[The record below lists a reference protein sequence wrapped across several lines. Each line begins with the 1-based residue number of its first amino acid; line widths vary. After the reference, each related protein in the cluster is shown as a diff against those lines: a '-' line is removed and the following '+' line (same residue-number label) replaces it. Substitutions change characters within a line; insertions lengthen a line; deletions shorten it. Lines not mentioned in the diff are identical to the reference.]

1 MRRRL
6 LAGMLVIGVGATGVA
21 VAQSI
26 VPEGAIG
33 PDNHIQP
40 SGRKLDPPGTLT
52 KLGNHPGG
60 GALTPDGRFLW
71 TLSAGRGRNDVRI
84 VDVSNGAV
92 VQTIPMP
99 GVDGG
104 IAMAPDGR
112 TAYVSGTPESS
123 HKDEQSP
130 AGTPGKTG
138 DVIHVFR
145 YDSTGQATRDGTI
158 GVPPPSGTPV
168 PQALGVPGGFP
179 VGPTIPQNF
188 PPTNTKP
195 ISWPRDIAVSGDG
208 SRLLVA
214 LNLSDRA
221 AVIDTKSRKV
231 DQVKVGSFPY
241 GAAVTPDGTRGFVS
255 NEADGTVSAID
266 MDAKSKIKD
275 IQVGPHLSHPEG
287 MAMDPSG
294 RRLYVAVAHQDLI
307 AVVNTSTLKVER
319 TLSVERPQG
328 IGTEPTALSVTP
340 DGCRLLSA
348 DSGEDAIAVFSL
360 RTGCQEVSAFGGSRA
375 GTKRCGTTRRGHHRT
390 RGRHHRARTHA
401 AAKKRRK
408 RRRTP
413 NPCAHTARR
422 KNHHRKRVGLTLKK
436 AAAATSAPAHAAEA
450 APFTLLGRV
459 PTASYPVAVGA
470 SPEDGKLV
478 WVAAKGLGVG
488 PNPHG
493 PNPLASDDSDN
504 TINNYSY
511 LPSIVTGMSGVLT
524 FPSDTQLK
532 SFSPQSDDQIHPV
545 NPETAPDGTPIAPPG
560 PGQKI
565 KHVFYIVRENRTY
578 DQILGDDSRGDGDA
592 SLELFP
598 SSMTPNYHALAQRF
612 PLLDHVYAN
621 SEASIDGHFWTSAG
635 AVSDYV
641 TKNWH
646 ANYGGRDRPYDFG
659 VYSITWPAKGFL
671 FDQAEKQG
679 ISYFN
684 YGEAIAGDV
693 PVPDKDRTPD
703 ETAEVGKKF
712 ANSDLGPGNGCYPND
727 ADIGTDAITQ
737 QDVYDS
743 SPPTGASPT
752 AESRFDCFKKRFDQ
766 QVSNNSVPAFN
777 YLVIS
782 NDHTNGTTPGARTP
796 QAMVAD
802 NDYGLGQTVDLI
814 SHSPVWSSSLILVIE
829 DDSQDGADHVD
840 AHRIPALAISPFA
853 KRGAVVHTRY
863 DFLSFIRTLEIP
875 IGMNPLNLYDSL
887 ATPLYD
893 AFDSSAQNTDAYNA
907 IVPSQSRI
915 ARNTASAPA
924 AALSKRYNLRTTDQ
938 IPQRK
943 LDEILWKSAHG
954 ANAKP
959 PPPGPNAVREKP
971 GADGDG

>member
-6 LAGMLVIGVGATGVA
+6 LAGMLVLVVGATGVA
-21 VAQSI
+21 LAQSI

-84 VDVSNGAV
+84 VDVSSGAV

-112 TAYVSGTPESS
+112 TAYVSGTPEST

-130 AGTPGKTG
+130 ASTPGKAG

-145 YDSTGQATRDGTI
+145 YDGSTGQATRDGTI
-158 GVPPPSGTPV
+158 
-168 PQALGVPGGFP
+168 GVPGGFP

-195 ISWPRDIAVSGDG
+195 ISWPRDIAVSSDG

-214 LNLSDRA
+214 LNLADRA
-221 AVIDTKSRKV
+221 AVIDTKSRKA
-231 DQVKVGSFPY
+231 DYVKVGSFPY
-241 GAAVTPDGTRGFVS
+241 GAAVTPDGKRGFVS
-255 NEADGTVSAID
+255 NEADGTVSVID

-275 IQVGPHLSHPEG
+275 VQVGTHLSHPEG

-307 AVVNTSTLKVER
+307 AVVDTSSLKVER

-328 IGTEPTALSVTP
+328 IGTEPTALSVTQ
-340 DGCRLLSA
+340 DGCRLMAA
-348 DSGEDAIAVFSL
+348 DSGEDAVAVFSL
-360 RTGCQEVSAFGGSRA
+360 RTGCENLSALGGTSA
-375 GTKRCGTTRRGHHRT
+375 KRCTLRRGARHRT
-390 RGRHHRARTHA
+390 RGRHRRGRPHA
-401 AAKKRRK
+401 AARHHKATKRRPRK
-408 RRRTP
+408 P
-413 NPCAHTARR
+413 DPCAHTARR
-422 KNHHRKRVGLTLKK
+422 KNHHRKRIGATLKK
-436 AAAATSAPAHAAEA
+436 VSAAASAPAHSAEA

-470 SPEDGKLV
+470 TPDDGKLV
-478 WVAAKGLGVG
+478 WIAAKGLGVG

-493 PNPLASDDSDN
+493 PNPLAKDDADD
-504 TINNYSY
+504 TINNYGY

-524 FPSDTQLK
+524 FPSDAQLNTL
-532 SFSPQSDDQIHPV
+532 SPESDAQIHPV
-545 NPETAPDGTPIAPPG
+545 NPQSAPTGTPIAPPG
-560 PGQKI
+560 PDQKI

-578 DQILGDDSRGDGDA
+578 DQILGDDSRGDGDP

-646 ANYGGRDRPYDFG
+646 ANYGGRQRPYDFG

-684 YGEAIAGDV
+684 YGEAIAGVV

-703 ETAEVGKKF
+703 ETAQVSKKF

-766 QVSNNSVPAFN
+766 QVSSGNVPAFN

-782 NDHTNGTTPGARTP
+782 NDHTNGTSPGARTP
-796 QAMVAD
+796 QAMIAD

-853 KRGAVVHTRY
+853 KQGAVVHTRY

-893 AFDSSAQNTDAYNA
+893 VFDSTAQNTAPYSA

-915 ARNTASAPA
+915 AVNTASAPA
-924 AALSKRYNLRTTDQ
+924 AALSKRYNLQTTDQ
-938 IPQRK
+938 IPQRT
-943 LDEILWKSAHG
+943 LDGILWKAVHG
-954 ANAKP
+954 AHAKP
-959 PPPGPNAVREKP
+959 PPPGPNAVRERP